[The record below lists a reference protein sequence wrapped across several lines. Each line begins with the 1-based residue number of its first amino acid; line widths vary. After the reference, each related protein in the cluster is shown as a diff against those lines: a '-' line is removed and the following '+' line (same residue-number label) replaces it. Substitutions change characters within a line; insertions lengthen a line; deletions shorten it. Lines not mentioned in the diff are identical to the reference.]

1 MKSDLL
7 PFWRSFLRDP
17 RRIGAIAP
25 AGRPLSEA
33 MAREVLAV
41 AHPGIVIELGAG
53 TGSITRALFEI
64 RHRMT
69 ELIAVEKTPELAV
82 RLRQKFPGMRIHVH
96 CASEVER
103 LSLPRHSNLTLV
115 SSLPFRSLPDAG
127 QASPEQRDC
136 EDQRNGLPLSTDPV
150 QLLWPPP
157 LSQPDQGSGLATQTH
172 HRAQPA
178 PPRPSGC
185 WNGPDRH

>member
-53 TGSITRALFEI
+53 TGSITRALFDI

-103 LSLPRHSNLTLV
+103 LSLPRHGNLTLV
-115 SSLPFRSLPDAG
+115 SSLPFRSLPMQDKQRLSCAIARISET
-127 QASPEQRDC
+127 ASHFRLIQYSYFGRLPFPSPTKNLVWRRRHTIVRNLPPATVWVLEQ
-136 EDQRNGLPLSTDPV
+136 T
-150 QLLWPPP
+150 
-157 LSQPDQGSGLATQTH
+157 
-172 HRAQPA
+172 
-178 PPRPSGC
+178 
-185 WNGPDRH
+185 